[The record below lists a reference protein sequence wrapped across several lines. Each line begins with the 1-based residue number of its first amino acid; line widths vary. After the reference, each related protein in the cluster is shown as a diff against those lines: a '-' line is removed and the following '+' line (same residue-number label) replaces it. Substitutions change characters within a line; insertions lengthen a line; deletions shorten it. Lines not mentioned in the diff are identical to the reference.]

1 MSRGAAKAHLRS
13 LNSEDYGREEGKHS
27 LNEIQS
33 EVDKAFTS
41 IYPDINPAEALG
53 SSTPERIGFACA
65 TAVLAFGGAMG
76 DLIITG
82 AGLVLVLFAVIAAS
96 MKTPRRVRNEARSR
110 FPQQKWAEYTVNNTA
125 WMLGCWIAIITV
137 VALAL
142 FLVPDGQKVYGAAAA
157 AVIAAALIWVCP
169 GFAPPK
175 QKRRKKEDSQDEVA
189 EAPVLTPHQKLGDD
203 TQIFE
208 SVVPEK
214 R

>member
-1 MSRGAAKAHLRS
+1 MAKAA
-13 LNSEDYGREEGKHS
+13 
-27 LNEIQS
+27 NENLT
-33 EVDKAFTS
+33 ETDKAFVS
-41 IYPDINPAEALG
+41 IYPDINPAEPLG
-53 SSTPERIGFACA
+53 SSIAERIGFACA

-76 DLIITG
+76 DLII
-82 AGLVLVLFAVIAAS
+82 AGSGLALVLFSVIGAS

-110 FPQQKWAEYTVNNTA
+110 FPQQKWVEYSVNHTA
-125 WMLGCWIAIITV
+125 WMLGCWIVIITV

-142 FLVPDGQKVYGAAAA
+142 FLVPDGQKVIGAAAA

-169 GFAPPK
+169 GFAPQKQK
-175 QKRRKKEDSQDEVA
+175 QKRNKKEESEQEAA
-189 EAPVLTPHQKLGDD
+189 EAPALAPHKRLDDD